1 MKILGDHWFFG
12 SLNGWSV
19 KYLSADVLA
28 GLTLASVAVPE
39 QMATARLA
47 GLTPEMGFFA
57 FIAGCI
63 AFAAFG
69 ASRWLSVGA
78 DSTIAPIFAGGLAI
92 IAASGSPAYASL
104 AAALALLVGHILVI
118 AGIFRMGWIANLLS
132 VPVTTGFLAAIA
144 IHIVISQLP
153 ALLSVPAGSGSFYAR
168 VGSILSNVSHTNPYA
183 LLIGFGVFAITFVS
197 EKISPQIP
205 GALVGLAIAT
215 LAVVLFQMES
225 RGVSVLGSLERGWPR
240 IGLPAVSIGDLVHL
254 VPLSII
260 ISIVVMVQSAA
271 TTHSFVSNADGSP
284 DVDRDFIGVGAGN
297 ILSGLVGAFPVNASP
312 PRTAVTSES
321 GGRSQIAGLVA
332 AVLVGLLVVLGPTLL
347 AHVPAAALAGIL
359 LFVAFRITRFSLF
372 AQIYRQS
379 DGEIALVVLTLVAI
393 VTLPI
398 QYGVATGVLLSILH
412 GVWTTTRAHTI
423 EFERVPGTS
432 IWWPPSNPAR
442 GEKLEGVL
450 VLAFQAPLSFLNAY
464 AFRRDILKA
473 IHVSSRPLQLIILE
487 ASSIVEIDFTASQ
500 ILADVIRESH
510 EANIS
515 FALARLESVRG
526 QVALERFGIIQLLG
540 RDRVFQSVQDAINK
554 LAPDHLATDKH
565 DI

>member
-1 MKILGDHWFFG
+1 MKILGNHWCFDL
-12 SLNGWSV
+12 LNGWSV
-19 KYLSADVLA
+19 NYLSADVLA

-57 FIAGCI
+57 FIAGCV
-63 AFAAFG
+63 AFAVFG

-78 DSTIAPIFAGGLAI
+78 DLAIAPIFAGGLAI

-104 AAALALLVGHILVI
+104 AAALALLVGLILVI

-168 VGSILSNVSHTNPYA
+168 AGSILFNVSHTNPYA

-197 EKISPQIP
+197 EKISPRIP
-205 GALVGLAIAT
+205 GALLGVAIST
-215 LAVVLFQMES
+215 LAVVLFRLES

-254 VPLSII
+254 IPLSII

-271 TTHSFVSNADGSP
+271 TTRSFVSHADGPP

-312 PRTAVTSES
+312 PRTAVISES
-321 GGRSQIAGLVA
+321 GGHSQIAGLVA
-332 AVLVGLLVVLGPTLL
+332 AVLVGLLVVLGPKLL
-347 AHVPAAALAGIL
+347 AHVPAAGLAGIL

-442 GEKLEGVL
+442 GEKLEGVA

-473 IHVSSRPLQLIILE
+473 IHVSSRPLQLIIIE

-500 ILADVIRESH
+500 ILADIINKSH

-515 FALARLESVRG
+515 FALARLELVRG

-565 DI
+565 DV